1 MRKGRKGQIGIL
13 GGVALVF
20 FLCLIVYMLGFDTV
34 NASYIG
40 VKDQFGQIQGTMM
53 PGMQW
58 TGLFVHVEQYDLK
71 TRKEVVEMN
80 GSESAIDKD
89 GQSVF
94 ARIEINYHLNPDVVV
109 DAYTKVGHNDDMADI
124 LNIDGIVREAFK
136 TVTSEYTSLEIFQKR
151 AEVKDKTIEK
161 IRMNFPTKYFTF
173 DNVVIS
179 NIDYNAQFKAAIE
192 GKKTAQELAK
202 QTEAEV
208 QIEQYKADKVI
219 QQARGA
225 AESVK
230 LAADAQ
236 AYERLAIAKSEAEAL
251 GLKRIQI
258 NELMVQN
265 NWIDKWNGA
274 LPTYMLGS
282 GGSGFLFSMP
292 TEKGVTP

>member
-1 MRKGRKGQIGIL
+1 MKKGQMEIGIL
-13 GGVALVF
+13 GGIVIVFFICLLVF
-20 FLCLIVYMLGFDTV
+20 LLGFDTV
-34 NASYIG
+34 NASHIG

-58 TGLFVHVEQYDLK
+58 TGIFVHVEQYDLK

-94 ARIEINYHLNPDVVV
+94 ARIEINYHLNPESVTE
-109 DAYTKVGHNDDMADI
+109 AYTKVGRNDDMADI

-161 IRMNFPTKYFTF
+161 IRMNFPIKYFTF

-208 QIEQYKADKVI
+208 LIEQYKADKVI

-230 LAADAQ
+230 LSADAQ
-236 AYERLAIAKSEAEAL
+236 AYQRLAIAKSEAEAL
-251 GLKRIQI
+251 GLKRAQI

-265 NWIDKWNGA
+265 NWIDKWDGA
-274 LPTYMLGS
+274 LPNYMFGS
-282 GGSGFLFSMP
+282 SNNGFLFSMP
-292 TEKGVTP
+292 TGKEGGQ